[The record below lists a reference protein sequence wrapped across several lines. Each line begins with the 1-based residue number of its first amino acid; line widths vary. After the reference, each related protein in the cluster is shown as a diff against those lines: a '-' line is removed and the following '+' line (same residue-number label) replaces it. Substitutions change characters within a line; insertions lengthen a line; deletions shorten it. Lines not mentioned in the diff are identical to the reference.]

1 MHNMCNIEM
10 TKSYMPPL
18 KQKEFGGGGVGIFKK
33 CRYLADVLRGRC
45 NISISS
51 SRNIEAS
58 R

>member
-1 MHNMCNIEM
+1 MDLVHNMCNIEM

-45 NISISS
+45 NK
-51 SRNIEAS
+51 AS
-58 R
+58 VCLEI